1 MLYGTFGT
9 GKTTLAKMLPE
20 CIEMG
25 RTGGGLNMPEKLIG
39 CQQGF
44 NGPQVTTL
52 LENITSTVSLN
63 VGGLHYVILNE
74 VDNLSK
80 QAQQSLKPGLTH
92 QQKSHFAALY
102 KVT

>member
-25 RTGGGLNMPEKLIG
+25 RTDGGLNMPKKLIG

-44 NGPQVTTL
+44 NGPESGWDSRHPTRCFTL
-52 LENITSTVSLN
+52 R
-63 VGGLHYVILNE
+63 
-74 VDNLSK
+74 
-80 QAQQSLKPGLTH
+80 
-92 QQKSHFAALY
+92 
-102 KVT
+102 